1 MRRKL
6 RKTRKKRKFRKTRH
20 LRKKTKYK
28 RKYRR
33 KNKRK
38 TRRGGVKKGKKGKNR
53 ERSNSDTSHPDA
65 AGVPASLAGDAGGP
79 SSAAAK
85 VRVPALLAASREG
98 NLKIVKELVTR
109 EDIDVNIQLGYFRET
124 PLYLAS
130 ERGKLD
136 IVKELLKHKDI
147 DVNLQDRNNHTPLYY
162 ASYEG
167 YTNIAR
173 ELLKHRDIDVNLQ
186 NIYNQTPLY
195 IASVCGNLD
204 IVRMLLDAGA
214 DINIKNN
221 EDKTALDIAIERR
234 QRHVAELI
242 KNEQNRRNEFE
253 ESLKSKTL
261 EELRALVETQ
271 VVWDRNIILQF
282 IRQRRVLQRHSRRR
296 RRRSYAPGGEG
307 AQRAQKS
314 FYDAANP

>member
-1 MRRKL
+1 LKH
-6 RKTRKKRKFRKTRH
+6 KDIHVVGTH
-20 LRKKTKYK
+20 LHDAIKY
-28 RKYRR
+28 
-33 KNKRK
+33 N
-38 TRRGGVKKGKKGKNR
+38 NHA
-53 ERSNSDTSHPDA
+53 D
-65 AGVPASLAGDAGGP
+65 
-79 SSAAAK
+79 
-85 VRVPALLAASREG
+85 
-98 NLKIVKELVTR
+98 IVKELLKHK
-109 EDIDVNIQLGYFRET
+109 DIHVVGTHLHDAIKYNNHADIVKELLKHKDIHVVGTHLHDAIKYNNH
-124 PLYLAS
+124 A
-130 ERGKLD
+130 D

-147 DVNLQDRNNHTPLYY
+147 DVNLQDKDGETPLFT
-162 ASYEG
+162 ASDEDHL
-167 YTNIAR
+167 N
-173 ELLKHRDIDVNLQ
+173 
-186 NIYNQTPLY
+186 
-195 IASVCGNLD
+195 